1 MSDHDEEDAPDR
13 PMSPS
18 EEAEVSF
25 LIDHD
30 LSAKASEPLTELLE
44 EQLIEE
50 LRPQPISRRGRT
62 NLFFF
67 LGSLFYVWVAIWD
80 LPEELKTVNEIKLLD
95 KDELVEF
102 DLFDS
107 FQVAIS
113 PYKAVAG
120 MAALCYVFDALV
132 EIAQLPSAQAT
143 HHLMHNVR
151 RHIPFIELSVG
162 VTFGLSAILDFC
174 SSVTSDDD
182 SDTSVSKRLHV
193 TALHI
198 YLLNCLL
205 LLIGKRFTMKS
216 VSTSLEVV
224 GDVLFVT
231 GSVNDV
237 FLAYWYRKEYDEEAT
252 EARAMGDLFSAI
264 LWLIDALLYIIAD
277 CCSTEE
283 LNRSNYEVIDDEV
296 SSALCSAAAS
306 DRRSFDTD
314 DELEDEDY
322 GLGYMFELPPL
333 FSCGSNEDSKK
344 EASETLDMKDF
355 WRQELQH
362 SNMIEGRD
370 LPVI

>member
-1 MSDHDEEDAPDR
+1 
-13 PMSPS
+13 MSPS
-18 EEAEVSF
+18 EEAEASF

-30 LSAKASEPLTELLE
+30 LSEQASEPLTELLE
-44 EQLIEE
+44 EQLMEE
-50 LRPQPISRRGRT
+50 LRERPISRRGRT

-67 LGSLFYVWVAIWD
+67 LGSLCYVWVAIWD
-80 LPEELKTVNEIKLLD
+80 LPEELKTVHEIQLRD

-107 FQVAIS
+107 FRVAIS

-132 EIAQLPSAQAT
+132 DIAQLPSAQST

-151 RHIPFIELSVG
+151 RNIPCIELSVG
-162 VTFGLSAILDFC
+162 VTFGLSAILEFF
-174 SSVTSDDD
+174 SSVTTTSDNDD
-182 SDTSVSKRLHV
+182 SDSSVSKRLHV

-205 LLIGKRFTMKS
+205 LLIGKRFTMNS
-216 VSTSLEVV
+216 ISTSLEVV

-237 FLAYWYRKEYDEEAT
+237 FLAYWYRKEHDEEAT

-264 LWLIDALLYIIAD
+264 LWLIDAMLYIIAD

-283 LNRSNYEVIDDEV
+283 HKDRSGNNYEVIDEEL
-296 SSALCSAAAS
+296 SIALCSAAAS

-314 DELEDEDY
+314 DELDFEDDE
-322 GLGYMFELPPL
+322 LGYMFELPPL
-333 FSCGSNEDSKK
+333 FRCGSNEDAEK

-362 SNMIEGRD
+362 ANTIDGRE